1 MRVIYAAGL
10 PGRVVATLIVSSWLM
25 AGCAAAGGDPSAARD
40 DEDRLHV
47 VTTVS
52 PITNIVANVGGSA
65 VSVTGIVP
73 EGANSHTFEP
83 APSDAALMEQA
94 DIVFMNG
101 LHLEEP
107 TRELAEA
114 NIADEVPV
122 VQLGE
127 LTIGPDEY
135 IFDFS
140 FPEAEGDPNPHLWT
154 NPPYVKRYAEIV
166 GSELSSLDPINAAMY
181 RRNVEAFAARIDE
194 LDALVR
200 EVTETVPP
208 ENRKLLTYHDSF
220 PYFAREYG
228 WQVIGAVQ
236 PSDFS
241 DPTPQEVAGL
251 IDQIEAEQ
259 IPTIFGSEVFP
270 SPVLEQIA
278 AETGAEYVD
287 DLRDDDLPGEAG
299 DPDHSYFGLMVYDYV
314 TFMSALGGDTAPF
327 AALDVS
333 DLHEDNAEYR
343 D

>member
-1 MRVIYAAGL
+1 MRMIGAGGL
-10 PGRVVATLIVSSWLM
+10 RFGLVATLLVSSTVT
-25 AGCAAAGGDPSAARD
+25 AGCATAGGDAGSAGDGGPLR
-40 DEDRLHV
+40 V

-73 EGANSHTFEP
+73 EGTNSHTFEP
-83 APSDAALMEQA
+83 APSDAAVMEQA

-107 TRELAEA
+107 TREMAEA
-114 NIADEVPV
+114 NIADEVSL

-154 NPPYVKRYAEIV
+154 NPPYVKRYAQIV
-166 GSELSSLDPINAAMY
+166 ASELSSIDPSNAAAY
-181 RRNVEAFAARIDE
+181 RRNVETFVARIDE

-208 ENRKLLTYHDSF
+208 ESRKLLTYHDSF

-236 PSDFS
+236 PSAFS
-241 DPTPQEVAGL
+241 EPTPQEVAGL
-251 IDQIEAEQ
+251 IDQIETEQ
-259 IPTIFGSEVFP
+259 IPAIFGSEVFP
-270 SPVLEQIA
+270 SPVLAQIA
-278 AETGAEYVD
+278 AETGATYVD

-299 DPDHSYFGLMVYDYV
+299 DPDHSYLGLMVFDYV

-327 AALDVS
+327 AELDVS
-333 DLHEDNAEYR
+333 NLHEDNAEYR
-343 D
+343 N

>member
-1 MRVIYAAGL
+1 MRTIDVRER
-10 PGRVVATLIVSSWLM
+10 PGRLVFMLLVISAPAV
-25 AGCAAAGGDPSAARD
+25 GCAASGSTGRDGDDGRVA
-40 DEDRLHV
+40 V

-52 PITNIVANVGGSA
+52 PITNIVQNVGGSA
-65 VSVTGIVP
+65 VAITGIVP

-107 TRELAEA
+107 TLELAEA
-114 NIADEVPV
+114 NASDDVPI

-127 LTIGPDEY
+127 MTIGPDEY

-140 FPEAEGDPNPHLWT
+140 YPKAEGDPNPHLWT
-154 NPPYVKRYAEIV
+154 NPEYVSRYAQIV
-166 GSELSSLDPINAAMY
+166 GRELTSIDPDNAAMY
-181 RRNVEAFAARIDE
+181 ERNVEAFVARIDE
-194 LDALVR
+194 LGELVR

-208 ENRKLLTYHDSF
+208 ANRALLTYHDSF

-228 WQVIGAVQ
+228 WRIIGAVQ

-251 IDQIEAEQ
+251 IDQIHTEH
-259 IPTIFGSEVFP
+259 IPAIFGSEVFP

-278 AETGAEYVD
+278 AETGATYVD
-287 DLRDDDLPGEAG
+287 DLRDDDLPGEVG
-299 DPDHSYFGLMVYDYV
+299 DPGHSYLGLMVFDYT
-314 TFMSALGGDTAPF
+314 TFMSALGGDAAPL
-327 AALDVS
+327 ADLDVS
-333 DLHEDNAEYR
+333 NLHEGNAEYR
-343 D
+343 S